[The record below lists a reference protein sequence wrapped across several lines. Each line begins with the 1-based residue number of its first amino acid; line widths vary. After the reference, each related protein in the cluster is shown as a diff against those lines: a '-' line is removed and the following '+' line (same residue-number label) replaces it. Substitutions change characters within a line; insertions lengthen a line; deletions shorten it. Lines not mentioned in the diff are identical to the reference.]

1 MTKIKKFG
9 ELPLNFVFADENTG
23 REYRFDD
30 LNCTQDEFMDWVETF
45 DYDSLETTYGVH
57 DFSGGES
64 DDEIVVGFSS
74 YEISK
79 KDFVTVMEIW
89 RKGLV
94 DAGFISPEQE
104 VKIIEH
110 PSFNN
115 INPVIVFYNSLTDY
129 YEKYEVERIGLE
141 EFQEDYA
148 DDFVDFMESKLTKYG
163 FYEFDGVDGDNENEY
178 TIQIDDDEQN
188 WKENLDKAIQKV
200 IQYFQNLQIDL
211 TKISE

>member
-23 REYRFDD
+23 REYRVDN
-30 LNCTQDEFMDWVETF
+30 LNCTEDEFMDWLETF
-45 DYDSLETTYGVH
+45 NYDSLETTYGVH

-64 DDEIVVGFSS
+64 DDEITVGFSS

-79 KDFVTVMEIW
+79 KDFVIVMEIW

-104 VKIIEH
+104 VKIVDGE
-110 PSFNN
+110 N

-129 YEKYEVERIGLE
+129 TEKYEVERIGLE
-141 EFQEDYA
+141 QFQEDHA
-148 DDFVDFMESKLTKYG
+148 DDFINFMESKLTKYG
-163 FYEFDGVDGDNENEY
+163 FYEFDGVDGDNGNEY
-178 TIQIDDDEQN
+178 TIQIDDDEEN
-188 WKENLDKAIQKV
+188 WKENLDMAIQKV
-200 IQYFQNLQIDL
+200 IKYFENERIDL
-211 TKISE
+211 TKI